1 MLTSQNEHLNDEN
14 HRLSSELHDIKELL
28 GVCESRDPTDV
39 DRAHLKK
46 LVRELKQRNES
57 MTAETRE
64 LRRIVEQ
71 LKEGKYNELE
81 VGKHMSREEI
91 NRLER
96 RLEEAERTREEVARE
111 NARMKS
117 ESEKVA

>member
-1 MLTSQNEHLNDEN
+1 M
-14 HRLSSELHDIKELL
+14 
-28 GVCESRDPTDV
+28 CESRDPTDV

-46 LVRELKQRNES
+46 LVRELKQRNEAMS
-57 MTAETRE
+57 GETRE
-64 LRRIVEQ
+64 LRRLVEQ

-81 VGKHMSREEI
+81 VGKHLTRDEI

-96 RLEEAERTREEVARE
+96 RLEEAERTKEELVRE